1 MPSEKESD
9 ERLKSKIISKKP
21 LNLHKPV
28 GGTMLSKNSKPIY
41 KYTISKI
48 NEKKAKKNI
57 LYKNKKAYSFCLDRA
72 KINIFIQSWNC
83 IVRYAL

>member
-1 MPSEKESD
+1 MPSENESD

-21 LNLHKPV
+21 LILHKPV

-57 LYKNKKAYSFCLDRA
+57 LYKNKKAHLFFSDHA
-72 KINIFIQSWNC
+72 KINIFFQSWNF
-83 IVRYAL
+83 IVRFAL